1 MSVTLERSF
10 EIVTFISEGKPVF
23 FKFATIFLISL
34 EALIRF
40 LPPLLITF
48 SKIAFSPKE
57 RAYDVAS
64 FSLKLILA
72 ISPRYT
78 GPPSVFTTIFS
89 SSSGLSIS
97 PVKRMLRLCPPI
109 TIFPLEIVEFSFEI
123 APKISL
129 NDTLD
134 AVIL

>member
-1 MSVTLERSF
+1 MVTL
-10 EIVTFISEGKPVF
+10 ISEGKPVF
-23 FKFATIFLISL
+23 FRFVTIFLISL
-34 EALIRF
+34 AALIRF

-48 SKIAFSPKE
+48 SKTAFSPKE

-109 TIFPLEIVEFSFEI
+109 TTFPLEIVEFSFEI

-129 NDTLD
+129 NDTLE